1 MLILCWQEISTS
13 FNTLTILTNKKE
25 LFKNSD
31 VLEVGISVHQ
41 SVIVTALKSQLIKG
55 NTKIKFHQYY
65 SYFQMGNYN
74 AELDYN
80 LKSNTSFEYSQFQS
94 TLNRALH

>member
-74 AELDYN
+74 AEQDYN